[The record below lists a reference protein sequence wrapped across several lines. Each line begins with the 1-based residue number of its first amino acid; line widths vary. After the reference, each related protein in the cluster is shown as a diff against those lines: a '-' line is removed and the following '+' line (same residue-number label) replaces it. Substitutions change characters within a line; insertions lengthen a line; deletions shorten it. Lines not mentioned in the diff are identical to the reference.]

1 VRAVTAANCQYK
13 HFETFPTDHYTVNS
27 IDELVRNLL
36 KYARRPEWETRLSDV
51 WHEHIEEAAKQMH
64 ISPDELANLVDEE
77 GWHDA
82 LFGVVFEDFATRRAQ
97 NEPSFAEVYLKRA
110 GWREAP
116 AARRYLE
123 AMASSRLGLYEI
135 VEVQRDRGLVLSDL
149 LQEGPSVFVHE
160 KSATH
165 SALRWDVIAARVVSL
180 LEKQVLTGGILRFY
194 RDSAERLIESLTK
207 PQAPVT
213 AVSMERLPLSVTT
226 AWLADAVERHK
237 HPLPELSNTDGE
249 PLLFGESRL
258 PLHAPAAEITSRLDA
273 APDWERAGDS
283 PPVWNWSGG
292 APAAVK
298 SSGKGMRLGSFAPS
312 GEPLRGTVELKG
324 SHLLFTTNSR
334 ERMER
339 GLARLSVLLDG
350 AIGKPV
356 TSYQSAE
363 AVMAS
368 PNRAEQQ
375 PPEDIPAAELAA
387 IKLEFLDQ
395 HYRETLR
402 SRIPALGD
410 KTPRQALR
418 TENGRQRVI
427 AWLKYLENGEARRA
441 AHTGDAPYDFSWMWK
456 ELGLAH
462 ERHD

>member
-1 VRAVTAANCQYK
+1 VK
-13 HFETFPTDHYTVNS
+13 S
-27 IDELVRNLL
+27 IDNLVRNLL

-51 WHEHIEEAAKQMH
+51 WHEHTAQAAQEIH
-64 ISPDELANLVDEE
+64 ISADELANLIEEE

-82 LFGVVFEDFATRRAQ
+82 LLGIVFEDFVSRRA
-97 NEPSFAEVYLKRA
+97 NDEPSFADVYLRRA

-116 AARRYLE
+116 AARKYLE
-123 AMASSRLGLYEI
+123 AMASSRLSLYEI
-135 VEVQRDRGLVLSDL
+135 VEVHRDRGLVLRDL

-180 LEKQVLTGGILRFY
+180 LEKQMLTGGILRFY
-194 RDSAERLIESLTK
+194 RDSADRLIESLTK
-207 PQAPVT
+207 PQAPGT

-237 HPLPELSNTDGE
+237 RPLPELSNTDGE

-258 PLHAPAAEITSRLDA
+258 PLHAPAAEISSRLDA

-292 APAAVK
+292 APPAIN
-298 SSGKGMRLGSFAPS
+298 SSGKAVRVGSFAPS
-312 GEPLRGTVELKG
+312 GEPLRGTAELTG
-324 SHLLFTTNSR
+324 GHLLFTTNSR

-339 GLARLSVLLDG
+339 GLARLSVLL
-350 AIGKPV
+350 AETIGEPV

-363 AVMAS
+363 AAMSS
-368 PNRAEQQ
+368 PDRTEQL
-375 PPEDIPAAELAA
+375 PPADIPSAELAA

-395 HYRETLR
+395 HYRQTLR
-402 SRIPALGD
+402 RRIPALGD
-410 KTPRQALR
+410 KTPQQALR

-427 AWLKYLENGEARRA
+427 AWLKYLENGDARRA
-441 AHTGDAPYDFSWMWK
+441 ADTGEAPYDFSWMWK
-456 ELGLAH
+456 ELGLAQ
-462 ERHD
+462 ERRD

>member
-1 VRAVTAANCQYK
+1 
-13 HFETFPTDHYTVNS
+13 VNS
-27 IDELVRNLL
+27 IDELIRNLL
-36 KYARRPEWETRLSDV
+36 KYARRPEWGVRLSDV
-51 WHEHIEEAAKQMH
+51 WHEHIEQAAKQIH
-64 ISPDELANLVDEE
+64 ISPDELANLIEEE

-82 LFGVVFEDFATRRAQ
+82 LFGVVFEDFVSRRS
-97 NEPSFAEVYLKRA
+97 NDEPSFAEVYLKRA

-116 AARRYLE
+116 AARKYLE
-123 AMASSRLGLYEI
+123 AMASSRLSLYEI
-135 VEVQRDRGLVLSDL
+135 VEVQRDRGLVLRDL

-180 LEKQVLTGGILRFY
+180 LEKQLLTGGILRLH
-194 RDSAERLIESLTK
+194 RDGADLLIESLTK

-213 AVSMERLPLSVTT
+213 AVSLERLPLSVTT

-237 HPLPELSNTDGE
+237 RPLPELSNTDGE

-258 PLHAPAAEITSRLDA
+258 PLRAPATEIVSRLDA
-273 APDWERAGDS
+273 APDWERAGDA

-292 APAAVK
+292 APAAK
-298 SSGKGMRLGSFAPS
+298 TSSGKGMRLGSFAPS
-312 GEPLRGTVELKG
+312 GEPLRGTAELKS

-339 GLARLSVLLDG
+339 GLARLSILLAE
-350 AIGKPV
+350 AIGSPV

-363 AVMAS
+363 AVISS
-368 PNRAEQQ
+368 PNRTEQLPQ
-375 PPEDIPAAELAA
+375 PDIPSAELAA
-387 IKLEFLDQ
+387 IKLDFLDQ
-395 HYRETLR
+395 HYRQTLR

-441 AHTGDAPYDFSWMWK
+441 AHTGETPYDFSWMWQ
-456 ELGLAH
+456 ELGLEQ